1 MNEKAQL
8 QDGELK
14 PHGDELES
22 ALKPSKGEPQV
33 DREQAPAE
41 SRTDEKE

>member
-1 MNEKAQL
+1 MNEKAQP

-22 ALKPSKGEPQV
+22 ALKPSKGE
-33 DREQAPAE
+33 EQGGSEQKPAE

>member
-1 MNEKAQL
+1 MNEKAQP

-22 ALKPSKGEPQV
+22 ALKPTKGEGHA
-33 DREQAPAE
+33 DTEQTPAT